1 MPLNL
6 SCLNSYSFTPSIPLL
21 SNVFNN
27 FNHSTYKSNE
37 NSLIQKLSSSIINSK
52 FSLHDIELLFNIFSK
67 KNQHSLNIFILLKT
81 KLISSIFI
89 YTIIILILFLL
100 FSIIFYIISYIKF
113 KKFKINYKN
122 IFLIILIILNH
133 VLFIYKIVIINNV
146 HKTKNSLNKSLYEIN
161 REIYPKS
168 FIKHL
173 HHLIKQLTQFD
184 EYSIK
189 SNSIVVLGLKS
200 IMIEAFNRLLKEN
213 YFIEDLFH
221 YFNNIDNNY
230 YQLRDSIM
238 NETILTIL
246 FDQFTISYKNMTN
259 DLINFN
265 KKLCYYFDNYKSD
278 FNKQILKNL
287 NIFHEKI
294 QFFIQFIEKQIIN
307 KINANF
313 LDQKQ
318 EDKIHR
324 YIALIAY
331 LITFIIV
338 CITIIPLIFISIKIF
353 LQWKNEQNIQR
364 NVDKVDSSLIQ
375 NDNRQHYPMNVM
387 SKNTVSN
394 QNQSDEI
401 ENNMRSIN
409 NKYSNSLSDIDQ
421 IENNKFEDHDTSRL
435 FLFSIRIVFIFILI
449 LVIFLLLI
457 TGFLYGLDLLL
468 HGSCRLVHYNQ
479 PFLIS
484 FTINNFL
491 NQMNNFDINI
501 TILNIINDCN
511 NNIHFSKILFKNASI
526 QLNDQLSSTIKDFN
540 QEIFQQFLN
549 VNNKINITSDLD
561 LLINLANLNS
571 LNNIAN
577 YLKYIKNDFEQ
588 IDQIFKQILTPNS
601 ALLGNFTKEIFHEFE
616 KFVIEVTQS
625 TIDPCPLPIDII
637 LKMDQLI
644 CHHTAKIINGVWL
657 EIFLFMFF
665 IVFGL
670 YIFGIYVYKQFD

>member
-1 MPLNL
+1 
-6 SCLNSYSFTPSIPLL
+6 
-21 SNVFNN
+21 
-27 FNHSTYKSNE
+27 
-37 NSLIQKLSSSIINSK
+37 
-52 FSLHDIELLFNIFSK
+52 
-67 KNQHSLNIFILLKT
+67 
-81 KLISSIFI
+81 
-89 YTIIILILFLL
+89 
-100 FSIIFYIISYIKF
+100 
-113 KKFKINYKN
+113 
-122 IFLIILIILNH
+122 
-133 VLFIYKIVIINNV
+133 
-146 HKTKNSLNKSLYEIN
+146 
-161 REIYPKS
+161 
-168 FIKHL
+168 
-173 HHLIKQLTQFD
+173 
-184 EYSIK
+184 
-189 SNSIVVLGLKS
+189 
-200 IMIEAFNRLLKEN
+200 
-213 YFIEDLFH
+213 
-221 YFNNIDNNY
+221 
-230 YQLRDSIM
+230 
-238 NETILTIL
+238 
-246 FDQFTISYKNMTN
+246 
-259 DLINFN
+259 
-265 KKLCYYFDNYKSD
+265 
-278 FNKQILKNL
+278 
-287 NIFHEKI
+287 
-294 QFFIQFIEKQIIN
+294 
-307 KINANF
+307 
-313 LDQKQ
+313 
-318 EDKIHR
+318 
-324 YIALIAY
+324 
-331 LITFIIV
+331 
-338 CITIIPLIFISIKIF
+338 
-353 LQWKNEQNIQR
+353 
-364 NVDKVDSSLIQ
+364 
-375 NDNRQHYPMNVM
+375 
-387 SKNTVSN
+387 KNTVSN

-484 FTINNFL
+484 FTTNNFL

-601 ALLGNFTKEIFHEFE
+601 ALLGNFTKETFHEFE
-616 KFVIEVTQS
+616 KFVIKVTQS